1 MYGYLIG
8 LTPTR
13 LSGTGNRRWGGKS
26 KFKVEPFNTVH
37 THCAPSQP
45 NTPYNTLYTKHL
57 YSIRIRFTSKHPTNF
72 VRRDQQTI
80 HAIMYDNNNDNNYYS
95 SGVWYILCVLIPKW
109 KT

>member
-26 KFKVEPFNTVH
+26 NFKVEPFNNTVH

-45 NTPYNTLYTKHL
+45 NTPITRYIPNIYTVYVYGLHRN
-57 YSIRIRFTSKHPTNF
+57 IPRISFA
-72 VRRDQQTI
+72 
-80 HAIMYDNNNDNNYYS
+80 AINKQYMQ
-95 SGVWYILCVLIPKW
+95 
-109 KT
+109 